1 MDTWRVQVCCEHHM
15 NLTFFAWSGSLKK
28 AWVTE
33 GKPRHSC
40 NSLMQPCQ
48 ILPSFPASTPTR
60 KNIYKPWTLQWFCIE
75 QCLNSRKHFW
85 AGWKWNSYDSFGI
98 WIFLTLAHWVA
109 TDLWQSHSCGKPNAT
124 KLPCGDGLNPTP
136 VMIWGWFIIE
146 FPTLQNITAH
156 TKMSKSC
163 WNSKNVLWHLESY
176 VCLTIV

>member
-1 MDTWRVQVCCEHHM
+1 MLWTPHELNICCMIWVARKSVGHRGKTEALVQ
-15 NLTFFAWSGSLKK
+15 FFDATLPNI
-28 AWVTE
+28 ALV
-33 GKPRHSC
+33 SC
-40 NSLMQPCQ
+40 INADQE
-48 ILPSFPASTPTR
+48 
-60 KNIYKPWTLQWFCIE
+60 NIYKPWKLQWFCIE

-109 TDLWQSHSCGKPNAT
+109 ADLWQSHSCGKPNAT